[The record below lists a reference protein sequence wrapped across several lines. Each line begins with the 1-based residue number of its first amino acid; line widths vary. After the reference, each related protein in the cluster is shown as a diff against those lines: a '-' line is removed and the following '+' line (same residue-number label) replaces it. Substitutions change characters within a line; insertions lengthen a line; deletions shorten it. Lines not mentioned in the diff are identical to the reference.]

1 MDRRKLLLAAVA
13 ALGLL
18 AIGAGAVVAAGA
30 DDDRPLR
37 GDARARAEAA
47 ALDHVGEGEVIETEV
62 GDDGA
67 AYGVEIRKADGSVVE
82 VNLDRDFEVI
92 GVEADDDG
100 AEDAEGPNDDE

>member
-1 MDRRKLLLAAVA
+1 MDKRKLLLVAVP

-18 AIGAGAVVAAGA
+18 AIGAGVVVAAGA

-37 GDARARAEAA
+37 GDPRTRAVAA
-47 ALDHVGEGEVIETEV
+47 ALDHVGGGEVIETEV

-82 VNLDRDFEVI
+82 VNLDQDFEVI
-92 GVEADDDG
+92 GVESDDDG
-100 AEDAEGPNDDE
+100 AEGAEGLNDDD